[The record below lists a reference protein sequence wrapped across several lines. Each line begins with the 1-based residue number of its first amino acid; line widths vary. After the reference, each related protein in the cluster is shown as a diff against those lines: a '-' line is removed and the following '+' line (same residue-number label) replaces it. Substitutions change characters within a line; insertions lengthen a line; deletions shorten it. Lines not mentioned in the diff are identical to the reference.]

1 MERISEGRVLEEGAM
16 RESKVRVGLVR
27 RLGIC

>member
-1 MERISEGRVLEEGAM
+1 MERMSEGRVLEEGEI

-27 RLGIC
+27 RLEIC